1 MLFERDEHSIERGED
16 GCTIPE
22 ILTKNAQIFSEQKA
36 AIQRCISGLTIYAV
50 GLVAN
55 QQEGDIPMLRQFI
68 TEMAE
73 FWNPDDIE
81 GKNGYLIIR
90 EKYVGAFDQA
100 VAAAKISGQAS
111 VLSSRVQENILSGLN
126 LYAQEMAN
134 SGGMEH
140 WVRHC
145 DALAEK
151 LREEWGVSGPQM
163 GGMTLE

>member
-1 MLFERDEHSIERGED
+1 MLFERDEHSIERGGD

-36 AIQRCISGLTIYAV
+36 AIRRCISGLTIYAA

-55 QQEGDIPMLRQFI
+55 HQEGDIPMLRQFI
-68 TEMAE
+68 AEMAE

-90 EKYVGAFDQA
+90 EKYVGAFNQA
-100 VAAAKISGQAS
+100 VATARTSDQAS
-111 VLSSRVQENILSGLN
+111 VLSSQVQENILSGLD

-140 WVRHC
+140 WVRQC

-151 LREEWGVSGPQM
+151 LREEWGLSEPQM
-163 GGMTLE
+163 GGMELE